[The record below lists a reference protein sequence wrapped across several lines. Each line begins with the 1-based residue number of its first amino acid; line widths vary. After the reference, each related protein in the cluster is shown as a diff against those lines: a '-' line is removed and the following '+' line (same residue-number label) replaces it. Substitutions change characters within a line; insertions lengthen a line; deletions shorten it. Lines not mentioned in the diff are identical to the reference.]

1 MYNEFVS
8 LRNEARIRQC
18 MSNQKQS
25 DECRAQFARGM
36 LENYEGDL
44 KDALHFAVAF
54 FGPMEDSAKVQYLL
68 KTPMHFDL
76 LHQWCPDHNMVALK
90 PFTSKE
96 GDFQGMSGQDF
107 TCASKLLVEA
117 HSVTFV
123 QHPVA
128 RSLLVSFQNAQKL
141 LGDRPQASAILEAC
155 FRECASL
162 KLPLPPFFESSLP
175 EELSQFDDKDCS
187 KRSSRVLLCSRF

>member
-1 MYNEFVS
+1 M
-8 LRNEARIRQC
+8 
-18 MSNQKQS
+18 
-25 DECRAQFARGM
+25 
-36 LENYEGDL
+36 
-44 KDALHFAVAF
+44 
-54 FGPMEDSAKVQYLL
+54 L

-162 KLPLPPFFESSLP
+162 KLPLPPVFESSLL

-187 KRSSRVLLCSRF
+187 KRSSRVLLCRRFFKTEFYNIANTLDRKPWRPCYALLVSRWCLKAKVQSAPCCGSSTNNS